1 MTCLWASSVL
11 VWIWVFLGG
20 KVIILVPNPNFFSI
34 QCIMYIFTP
43 NQKLRKRKKEERM
56 EGGEE
61 GGNKE
66 GKFPVTIKEIFFIVC
81 TTVFLHFSI
90 PR

>member
-1 MTCLWASSVL
+1 MGKSLFL
-11 VWIWVFLGG
+11 FLIQIVF
-20 KVIILVPNPNFFSI
+20 FI
-34 QCIMYIFTP
+34 QCITYIFTP

-66 GKFPVTIKEIFFIVC
+66 GNFPVTINEIFFTVC